1 MAVILVFTTFLS
13 IFAVFYLKD
22 GTETGARQAL
32 LKSALVNELLAL
44 ISAEVLSAYK
54 LLAYWP
60 LVVVWSTATL
70 FAGGYFIIQ
79 LQKCGQP
86 LSVELFKKKLLNG
99 IKDLDTFDKLSL
111 ATLIA
116 VLSINLAVAL
126 IAPPNNLDSM
136 SYHMSRVMHWIQ
148 NASVDHYATL
158 DVRQLSLPAGAEYQ
172 VAQFHIL
179 SGNDR
184 FVNLVQ
190 WLSYFGCIVG
200 VSLVSRVITEG
211 RRGQIASALFCG
223 TIPMA
228 VMQSTTT
235 QNDLTVAFWIVCG
248 LYFMFRNE
256 RLSSYDCLWVAI
268 AAGLAIATKPTAY
281 FFLFPFIAYL
291 FFRVFRTVIRR
302 NGIKGA
308 LAVVLFFACF
318 SIVSLSL
325 SAPSYW
331 RNYQTFGNV
340 IGPDAGTRNTHI
352 GPKSLVSNTMKNIGL
367 NLPFSMYW
375 KLVSF
380 IHSDILDMDINDPAL
395 TFEGNKVLP
404 DNEWV
409 YLLPDEDFAGSPL
422 HLVILGVAIL
432 GVISGFL
439 SKAEKKHCRMLV
451 VALGGII
458 GFLIYSL
465 LIKWQVWGN
474 RLCLPVMVICSPVA
488 GALLARASH
497 HLRSV
502 IAVMFI
508 ATGIFYSLFS
518 IKHPIVTFPGSQSA
532 FFPTHSIL
540 TLDRDEIYFNG
551 TFEHLK
557 KPMFVL
563 AERIRR
569 DGCEVIGIKLQS
581 PEFEYPLWALVNSH
595 SERHVKIKHI
605 GIDNASRLLSPEF
618 TDDELCAIVTVNHK
632 KIRYQKL
639 R

>member
-1 MAVILVFTTFLS
+1 MAVILVFTTFLLT
-13 IFAVFYLKD
+13 FAVFYLRD
-22 GTETGARQAL
+22 GTEADARQAF
-32 LKSALVNELLAL
+32 LKAALVNGLLVL
-44 ISAEVLSAYK
+44 VSAEVLSAYK
-54 LLAYWP
+54 LLAYGP
-60 LVVVWSTATL
+60 LVGVWSTTTV
-70 FAGGYFIIQ
+70 FAGGYFFI
-79 LQKCGQP
+79 LLRKGPQP
-86 LSVELFKKKLLNG
+86 FGAELLKKKLLKG
-99 IKDLDTFDKLSL
+99 LKDLDTFEKISL
-111 ATLIA
+111 AALTA
-116 VLSINLAVAL
+116 VLSINLIVAL

-148 NASVDHYATL
+148 NASVDHYTTI

-190 WLSYFGCIVG
+190 WLSFFGCIIG

-248 LYFMFRNE
+248 LYFIFRSK
-256 RLSSYDCLWVAI
+256 RFTIYDCLWVAI

-281 FFLFPFIAYL
+281 FFLFPFITYL
-291 FFRVFRTVIRR
+291 FFRVFRAVVSR

-308 LAVVLFFACF
+308 LTGIVIFACF
-318 SIVSLSL
+318 TMVSLSL
-325 SAPSYW
+325 SVPSYW

-340 IGPDAGTRNTHI
+340 LGPDAGTRNTHI
-352 GPKSLVSNTMKNIGL
+352 SPKSLVSNTMKNMGL
-367 NLPFSMYW
+367 SLPFPMYW
-375 KLVSF
+375 KLVTF
-380 IHSDILDMDINDPAL
+380 VHGDILDMDINDPTS

-422 HLVILGVAIL
+422 HMIILGVAIL
-432 GVISGFL
+432 GMIGGLL
-439 SKAEKKHCRMLV
+439 SKAEKKPSQMMV

-474 RLCLPVMVICSPVA
+474 RLFLPVMVTCSPVA

-497 HLRSV
+497 RLSSM

-508 ATGIFYSLFS
+508 AAGIFYSLFS
-518 IKHPIVTFPGSQSA
+518 IKHPLVSIPGSQSA
-532 FFPTHSIL
+532 FFPTQSIL

-563 AERIRR
+563 AERIRK
-569 DGCEVIGIKLQS
+569 DGCEAIGIRLQS
-581 PEFEYPLWALVNSH
+581 PEFEYPLWALVNQP
-595 SERHVKIKHI
+595 SERHMKIKHV
-605 GIDNASRLLSPEF
+605 GIENASRHLSPEF
-618 TDDELCAIVTVNHK
+618 TDDELCAIVNVNHNN
-632 KIRYQKL
+632 IRYQNL

>member
-13 IFAVFYLKD
+13 IFVGFYLKD
-22 GTETGARQAL
+22 GTEAGARQAF
-32 LKSALVNELLAL
+32 LKSALVNGLLVL
-44 ISAEVLSAYK
+44 VSAEVLSAYK

-60 LVVVWSTATL
+60 LMVVWSTATL

-79 LQKCGQP
+79 LRKGGQS
-86 LSVELFKKKLLNG
+86 LGVEFFKKKLLRRV
-99 IKDLDTFDKLSL
+99 KDLDTFDKLSL
-111 ATLIA
+111 AALIA

-148 NASVDHYATL
+148 NASVDHYTTI

-190 WLSYFGCIVG
+190 WLSFFGCIVG

-235 QNDLTVAFWIVCG
+235 QNDLTVAFWIICS
-248 LYFMFRNE
+248 LYFIFRKE
-256 RLSSYDCLWVAI
+256 RLSMYDILWVAI

-291 FFRVFRTVIRR
+291 FFRVFRIAVGS

-308 LAVVLFFACF
+308 LAVIVLFACLAM
-318 SIVSLSL
+318 VSLSL
-325 SAPSYW
+325 STPSYW

-340 IGPDAGTRNTHI
+340 LGPDAGTRNTHI

-367 NLPFSMYW
+367 NLPFPMYW
-375 KLVSF
+375 KLVRVV
-380 IHSDILDMDINDPAL
+380 HSDILDVDINDPAL

-409 YLLPDEDFAGSPL
+409 YLLPDEDFAGSPV
-422 HLVILGVAIL
+422 HFVILGVAIL
-432 GVISGFL
+432 GLISGFL
-439 SKAEKKHCRMLV
+439 SKTEKKASYMLV
-451 VALGGII
+451 VALGGIF

-497 HLRSV
+497 RLRSV
-502 IAVMFI
+502 IAVMLI

-518 IKHPIVTFPGSQSA
+518 IKHPIITIPGSQSA
-532 FFPTHSIL
+532 FFPTQSIL
-540 TLDRDEIYFNG
+540 SLDRDEIYFNG

-563 AERIRR
+563 AERIRK
-569 DGCEVIGIKLQS
+569 DGCEAIGIRLQS
-581 PEFEYPLWALVNSH
+581 PEFEYPLWALVNPTP
-595 SERHVKIKHI
+595 ERHIKIKHI
-605 GIDNASRLLSPEF
+605 GIDNASRHLSPEF
-618 TDDELCAIVTVNHK
+618 TDDKLCAIVTVNHK